1 MSVGKA
7 VVRDDSAHKLCFVV
21 FSFVSVFPLLLD
33 MLELT
38 SVASS
43 FFVGLTFEQMD
54 VSLSVIVNLI

>member
-1 MSVGKA
+1 M
-7 VVRDDSAHKLCFVV
+7 VRDDSAHKLCFVV